1 MLDKLY
7 KKLNLIAV
15 SFTMLIITMVMAII
29 GFNYIST
36 EKGNQSSFFQRMAT
50 LLIYQLEEHPRDYE
64 ELMEEYEDRYEIAGV
79 LKDESGRILYQGHAA
94 SLANADKQLADLQK
108 QTIVQTPPN
117 KERLGSTQQEASM
130 KFGNS
135 MKSIGNTCI
144 DRFKEGSFYQV
155 SLFRHRKMKPAE
167 KPAGK
172 KHLPFYLGVWL
183 ASLLGIACLI
193 SLVLKRAFKPTENV
207 LKSQKEFIAS
217 ASHELKSPLAVI
229 MANVERISDLSTI
242 DPQAGSALKT
252 IDSECMRMSKL
263 VRDML
268 LLAASDAGTWTL
280 NKGPV
285 DVDTLL
291 ITLYEAYE
299 SICRKNRITL
309 KMDLSDVSYPEL
321 YTDKERIFK
330 YEYFYG

>member
-117 KERLGSTQQEASM
+117 
-130 KFGNS
+130 
-135 MKSIGNTCI
+135 
-144 DRFKEGSFYQV
+144 
-155 SLFRHRKMKPAE
+155 
-167 KPAGK
+167 
-172 KHLPFYLGVWL
+172 
-183 ASLLGIACLI
+183 
-193 SLVLKRAFKPTENV
+193 
-207 LKSQKEFIAS
+207 
-217 ASHELKSPLAVI
+217 
-229 MANVERISDLSTI
+229 
-242 DPQAGSALKT
+242 
-252 IDSECMRMSKL
+252 
-263 VRDML
+263 
-268 LLAASDAGTWTL
+268 
-280 NKGPV
+280 
-285 DVDTLL
+285 
-291 ITLYEAYE
+291 
-299 SICRKNRITL
+299 
-309 KMDLSDVSYPEL
+309 
-321 YTDKERIFK
+321 
-330 YEYFYG
+330 